1 MKNGERRKWR
11 EGKRT
16 IWRTSDATGEG
27 VEKDESCRMNREDVQ
42 LEGKKDNRAERK
54 EKLENEVPEK

>member
-16 IWRTSDATGEG
+16 IWRNSDATGEG
-27 VEKDESCRMNREDVQ
+27 VEKDESYRMSREDVQ
-42 LEGKKDNRAERK
+42 LEGKKDKKKKN
-54 EKLENEVPEK
+54 LENEVPEK